1 RSAQLHWLRAPQ
13 KRLTLRVH
21 PAHAHGTV
29 LTEVERRFAHAEPH
43 GGVLTKLAETGRF
56 VSGLSVVVDH
66 QMPITWVTDG
76 QRVPDDLHRANAAS
90 LVLRLEDLRRAAD
103 KPCTPEHNHAVA

>member
-1 RSAQLHWLRAPQ
+1 RAAQQVTSLLV
-13 KRLTLRVH
+13 L
-21 PAHAHGTV
+21 PANAHFSD
-29 LTEVERRFAHAEPH
+29 LDEVVRRFAHAKPQ
-43 GGVLTKLAETGRF
+43 GVVLTKLDETGSF
-56 VSGLSVVVDH
+56 GSALSVVVDH